1 MNFTKLSP
9 RDNTPILDSIIN
21 KNESIVIA
29 ITPEIKNLNPFE
41 MTPMEALNKL
51 CEFKEKIK

>member
-29 ITPEIKNLNPFE
+29 ITPEIKNLNPLY
-41 MTPMEALNKL
+41 PSR
-51 CEFKEKIK
+51 